1 MLLGDD
7 RKNTTKQQLVALMYM
22 QVNEVMKA
30 ADTLKEDDYETKVFK
45 ILILSNA
52 IKSSLK
58 QIESVN

>member
-1 MLLGDD
+1 MLLGEDI
-7 RKNTTKQQLVALMYM
+7 KNTTKQQLVALMYM

-30 ADTLKEDDYETKVFK
+30 ADSLKENDYETKVFE

-58 QIESVN
+58 QIETVN